1 MNKILVIGSSNTDMV
16 VKTQHFPAPGETVL
30 GGTFYMFPGGKG
42 ANQAVAAA
50 RAGGEVTFITKTGH
64 DLFGQTA
71 KQGLQAEGVDTNYVF
86 STSDYASGIALITVD
101 EHGENEIVVAPGANQ
116 VLDRVDLDV
125 AEEAFKRSTFL
136 LMQLEI
142 SLDTVGYALQK
153 GRQYGLTIILNP
165 APATTIPLDWYPYL
179 DLITPNE
186 TEAELL
192 TGIKVYDLDSAAQAC
207 RVLLHRGVKQVIITM
222 GARGAFYCSA
232 HMQYLVPAI
241 SVTPIDTTAAGDV
254 FNGALTV
261 GLAEGL
267 DWLEA
272 IHWANVAAAI
282 SVTRLG
288 AQASGPT
295 RQEIDFLASK

>member
-50 RAGGEVTFITKTGH
+50 RAGGEVTFITKTGQ

-71 KQGLQAEGVDTNYVF
+71 KQGLQAEGIDTNYVF
-86 STSDYASGIALITVD
+86 DTSEYASGIALITVD
-101 EHGENEIVVAPGANQ
+101 EHGENEIVVAPGANH
-116 VLDRVDLDV
+116 VLDKADLDA
-125 AEEAFKRSTFL
+125 AEEAFKRSAYL

-142 SLDTVGYALQK
+142 PLDTVGYALQK
-153 GRQYGLTIILNP
+153 GRQYGLIILLNP
-165 APATTIPLDWYPYL
+165 APAAAIPLDWYPYL
-179 DLITPNE
+179 DFITPNE
-186 TEAELL
+186 TEAEFLS
-192 TGIKVYDLDSAAQAC
+192 GIKVYDLDSAAQAS
-207 RVLLHRGVKQVIITM
+207 RVLLNRGVKQVIMTL

-232 HMQYLVPAI
+232 HTQYLVPAKTVI
-241 SVTPIDTTAAGDV
+241 AVDSTAAGDV

-261 GLAEGL
+261 ALAEGV
-267 DWLEA
+267 DGAEA
-272 IHWANVAAAI
+272 LRWANCAAAI

-288 AQASGPT
+288 AQTSAPT
-295 RQEIDFLASK
+295 RQEIDLLSSK